1 MADQATRDVTA
12 VHEAGHG
19 VIQVVLGLGPLGITI
34 APAEVER
41 EACPARQG
49 GEFDDHDS
57 DAEMLRA
64 YAEEAFWLRHAM
76 ALYAGAEAV
85 RQLRPLAAGSLG
97 AESDARVAVEAIHK
111 ITDDPASCELLFALA
126 MRRCETLVDH
136 YRPEIE
142 AVAAALL
149 ERGSLVGSEVERLI
163 RASLDA
169 RRPDRFAW

>member
-1 MADQATRDVTA
+1 VVDEADRNVTA
-12 VHEAGHG
+12 IHEAGHA
-19 VIQVVLGLGPLGITI
+19 VLQVMLGLGPLRVAIV
-34 APAEVER
+34 PDEAEL
-41 EACPARQG
+41 EACPARRG
-49 GEFDDHDS
+49 GEFSDHGS

-85 RQLRPLAAGSLG
+85 RQLRPLVDGTCG
-97 AESDARVAVEAIHK
+97 AESDARVAVEAINR
-111 ITDDPASCELLFALA
+111 ITDDPASCELLVALA
-126 MRRCETLVDH
+126 RRRCEILVDH

-149 ERGSLVGSEVERLI
+149 DRDLLVGSEVDRLI

-169 RRPDRFAW
+169 RQPARLAW